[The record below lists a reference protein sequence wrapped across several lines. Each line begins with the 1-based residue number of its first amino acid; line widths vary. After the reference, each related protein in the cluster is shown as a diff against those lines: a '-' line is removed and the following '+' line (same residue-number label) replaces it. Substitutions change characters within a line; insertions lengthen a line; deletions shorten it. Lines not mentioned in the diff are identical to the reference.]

1 MDGLLTR
8 AAIALMMLAPA
19 LGIAA
24 DKKDP
29 PQVRVESIRNP
40 VDKSYRRMIDG
51 MDLFDANHELAPQ
64 ANLRF
69 RLLPRQPD
77 VDMNGIVLKV
87 VGDTFSTVV
96 PLAPDNSFSIE
107 RDARAQGEDAS
118 LIPNRRALS
127 MTWRAQVRT
136 PGLAENVRRLGD
148 LRLECI
154 VGIQAGLIS
163 NHAKSQQQQEAR
175 MLARRGSRA
184 CDEDFNYLLFAER
197 PLFSATLRDGKRT
210 EVLAFN
216 RLYGGGGALSD
227 AELAHCDCQV
237 LQDKTYYAP
246 LADKS
251 WSDDTLIEFTYMNEG
266 PVTPAPAVAAPAA
279 AGKQPE
285 HTINV
290 GISTKADVS
299 AALGPAHAVP
309 FKTGYEVWLY
319 TFEILAPE
327 TITVKGHTDLIIL
340 FGPDGIVRQLRRN
353 KSAVN

>member
-8 AAIALMMLAPA
+8 VAIVWMLLTPA

-24 DKKDP
+24 DKKEP

-51 MDLFDANHELAPQ
+51 MDLFEANHERAPQ
-64 ANLRF
+64 ATLRF

-77 VDMNGIVLKV
+77 VDMRGIVLKV

-96 PLAPDNSFSIE
+96 PLAADNSFSIE

-175 MLARRGSRA
+175 ILARRGSRA

-197 PLFSATLRDGKRT
+197 PLFNVTMRDGKRT

-216 RLYGGGGALSD
+216 RLYGGGGAMSD
-227 AELAHCDCQV
+227 VELAHCDCQV

-266 PVTPAPAVAAPAA
+266 PVTPVAVALPAA
-279 AGKQPE
+279 ARQPE
-285 HTINV
+285 HTIDV
-290 GISTKADVS
+290 GVSTKADVS
-299 AALGPAHAVP
+299 AALGQAHAVP

-327 TITVKGHTDLIIL
+327 TITVKGHTDLVIL
-340 FGPDGIVRQLRRN
+340 FGSDGIVRQLRRN